1 MEELERI
8 LGILQEKGG
17 TKEDMFAVTN
27 AWYDQIKKDTQADPN
42 NIDKYFKYSLN
53 GESIKRSALLDS
65 IENSKSVADLKS
77 IKIDPLDKGLKSYV
91 NKVIKYHSDIE
102 HAQTI
107 GPEDLAEL
115 KEEFDTL
122 GLDDIKVGVHSTR
135 LFGNE
140 RIEAIRAKYN
150 EGMSIEEAVKAVIPD
165 MDIKKLGTAVIDPR
179 TGLREERSAWS
190 NFTPSM
196 RSAGIRVHT
205 WASNA
210 VMSALAETAGPE
222 WVDHFFGGKG
232 MAPGIKLADA
242 FDIGI
247 KDSTGKVFNEGD
259 EGFEKIAD
267 IYNKIEQYND
277 EIEKEKLQKSNTG
290 IKAIDAQD
298 RGYYRPWTD
307 EEKAEL
313 AKKYG
318 ITEYLKEGQKP
329 TRVYNNKFISKDGK
343 ATNLPV
349 GFAQRNLVYNNQKAL
364 QDLENSMAYVPD
376 FKEAW
381 ESGDAG
387 QIGNWFGGA
396 ANMVLSS
403 VAPGMVV
410 GLGTAAVTRNPALAM
425 RAGQAVMG
433 GQIVGEMSQS
443 FNETKAID
451 LYGNSS
457 PENMARLQEEGKWEF
472 ARPTALAIPAIYMEN
487 LGFKGIA
494 NAFLKKN
501 FAAKDFVSTMFAL
514 GGSAPKETIT
524 ELGQLGFE
532 ILGQGLAK
540 NLKGEELADFV
551 VDTWIEEAPE
561 VALQSFFGTLQ
572 LVGAGRASR
581 RVLKTIL
588 NHSPAHTR
596 GVAGNALVS
605 LSGLHQ
611 ALFDS
616 KDPNERAALKEEIKR
631 KEKIVK
637 ENVDKGENIFLRT
650 TKTQDTEIKAIIK
663 KKEKVEKQI
672 EALEKGK
679 MGGEAVIIGS
689 EKQQRAINLHRK
701 TLKEQDAK
709 LRKIIENA
717 ENQQIAKNKLGEFKI
732 PDKDYSKISEKNL
745 ASSTKLQ
752 KLFDEGINSGL
763 IKQSKEGGK
772 VENTFVGAK
781 GSQLFEKI
789 VETQRALI
797 EKEGNK
803 NYSKIP
809 KDLRIG
815 EIGDYKR
822 NLETELSKIIRN
834 YDPSTKVPLG
844 ARIQSLFPKRAKS
857 QDAFESISKQEYI
870 DTIEAASN
878 KIVSELGVEKDID
891 SSRLPGFE
899 VSQEKRQQ
907 IQDKIKTILT
917 TTVIDSKNSGTK
929 LAKGFKDTLYNWV
942 KDNIVPKNT
951 KNNNAAFVKM
961 IKDNA
966 EQIYDTYTLDSMLQS
981 TKEYAAAGFIKKDK
995 NGNWGKVAFDPN
1007 STPNKL
1013 LDWLGAAGETKQ
1025 AKSNRGKVF
1034 RENLAKSIAAREAIE
1049 LLESDIDFINKFTEA
1064 QKEISDNKVIQEIA
1078 KTIDSK
1084 QSFIQKVG
1092 QKAYEQLQALSGARH
1107 IHDATK
1113 ILGLLEKIT
1122 PTDETREAFQKA
1134 VLKAIEDA
1142 KLPSFVFL
1150 AANFANFARRKVG
1163 DKYVDLPRSSSGL
1176 YYGTTDPAFL
1186 EALAAAQKNDK
1197 NYPSLKKAMR
1207 VRIKEGGD
1215 ITKDFIE
1222 KFNERMANNMDALE
1236 MFTTILQD
1244 AVHKHGVPLK
1254 IALLFPF
1261 SSYQATEGLIKI
1273 AAPFKYRDKKYEYDD
1288 ESGKVKHT
1296 TRAKYIEEHNP
1307 PASVVGAT
1315 IMWAITNNQTKA
1327 IFPFIRKNY
1336 YQTILSKKNDAKLDA
1351 SELDA
1356 TLPEGATILDNP
1368 VVRFAHAQK
1377 NGEYIDLNSIINI
1390 ITGETLAQENNAES
1404 SSNPDGVKTSNDAV
1418 VEQHDKFEFIID
1430 RAIATLAE
1438 LTGSKG
1444 TLQMNLGAVPVSII
1458 IGGLQTVKLAY
1469 QAGKGM
1475 VAAIEAGYK
1484 KVKDYMSIEE
1494 WTDLVSKASYK
1505 VKNTKTPSQ
1514 VKLAIMNEKSVMI
1527 MQEQARQAN
1536 ENILK
1541 ELGIKTEGLTTEE
1554 INNKLDVLRK
1564 AKVVSSNKKA
1574 PKKKARVF
1582 DFDDTLAKSK
1592 SKVLYKLPDGTEGSL
1607 DASQFAEQYGSLKE
1621 AGATFD
1627 YSEFNQVKE
1636 GEKGP
1641 LTLLAKKMAD
1651 SKGERDI
1658 FVLTAR
1664 PGESAEAIKTFLRA
1678 VLGISIPLKNITGLA
1693 DGSPS
1698 AKAFWM
1704 AEKVSEGY
1712 NDIFFADDSKA
1723 NVTAVNNMLNSL
1735 EVTNKTQ
1742 VAKETDA
1749 PSLEDQMDTII
1760 RDREEGPIKKFLSKL
1775 NPYVPPGA
1783 DDFVGLLYKFLGKG
1797 KIGEATM
1804 QFFNRALLDPYA
1816 KAIAAYEAAKVS
1828 IARDYKA
1835 LKKRYKNK
1843 RLLAEKILDGM
1854 YTKEQAVRAYLY
1866 DKAGY
1871 DLGMNE
1877 TDAAELL
1884 AVVNSDPNLKA
1895 FADDLSMLTKL
1906 QKGYPKIHSDW
1917 LGGNIQTDLANI
1929 NTKDLRKLFLAQ
1941 WINNK
1946 NQVFSE
1952 QNLKLIKS
1960 KFGNDFTDALLNV
1973 LERMETGI
1981 NRKKGKDKEFNSVMN
1996 WINNSVGAIMAL
2008 NMRSA
2013 VLQQLSIVN
2022 FTNWNFNNPFMMA
2035 KAMFNIPQFS
2045 SDFINLWNSSFL
2057 VDRRGGL
2064 KIEINT
2070 ADIADSNPG
2079 NLFFRINKK
2088 ILSLGFKP
2096 TQWGDSFAIA
2106 FGGASWFRNRVD
2118 QLLKKDKP
2126 TKPQVIFLTGAA
2138 GSGKSTVAKKFGKD
2152 YVVLDKDVELQ
2163 RLMEEAGLPADTN
2176 QHTTEQR
2183 DQWRDLQSKAS
2194 ANILSRINELKK
2206 QGKNIVIDDT
2216 GSSEPTLMKLK
2227 RELGQAGY
2235 ESKMLLIDESLDT
2248 SLERNK
2254 ARKEKVLTD
2263 TMVKNSFE
2271 ALQKNRKRYREVFG
2285 DNLTETTSDEASD
2298 NLISKLT
2305 GVMTLKGAE
2314 AQAMLE
2320 FKEIAEETQQSS
2332 RPDRISRQQASDIGR
2347 LILAF
2352 ANTPMQYARLTK
2364 KSFLDL
2370 VNGRGNPVKNVSKI
2384 LWYGGI
2390 QNIIFTT
2397 LQQGL
2402 FSLMLSD
2409 DEDDEK
2415 EEKKITYALNSALD
2429 GTLRGMGYYGATIAA
2444 AKNLAM
2450 EYWDQYEKRQRGE
2463 YVRDGSLRLI
2473 RQGTSISPPISKK
2486 IGDIIEAQK
2495 FESWKQ
2501 YKHDPF
2507 YQGFAKAN
2515 YFSALT
2521 NIPLDRAFKK
2531 IENLKAMNTAQNETW
2546 QNVFLAL
2553 GWSPYNLDVE
2563 IDYPYMP
2570 KKKVKSNP
2578 RVKRRINKR

>member
-17 TKEDMFAVTN
+17 TKEDMFAVSN
-27 AWYDQIKKDTQADPN
+27 AYFDKIAKDTQANPN
-42 NIDKYFKYSLN
+42 NINKYFKYSLN
-53 GESIKRSALLDS
+53 GKSIERSALLDS

-165 MDIKKLGTAVIDPR
+165 MDIKKLGTAIIDPR
-179 TGLREERSAWS
+179 TGLREERGWVN
-190 NFTPSM
+190 NFSPSIK
-196 RSAGIRVHT
+196 SAGIRAHT
-205 WASNA
+205 WGSTA
-210 VMSALAETAGPE
+210 VMNTIANLAGPE
-222 WVDHFFGGKG
+222 WNDHFFGGEG

-277 EIEKEKLQKSNTG
+277 EIEKGKLITSSSTS
-290 IKAIDAQD
+290 
-298 RGYYRPWTD
+298 RGVVGRYIPFTE
-307 EEKAEL
+307 EEKNKL
-313 AKKYG
+313 AKDYG

-349 GFAQRNLVYNNQKAL
+349 GFAQRNLVYNNQKAI
-364 QDLENSMAYVPD
+364 QDLENSMAYIPTWE
-376 FKEAW
+376 EAW
-381 ESGDAG
+381 KSGDAG

-396 ANMVLSS
+396 FNMVTTS
-403 VAPGMVV
+403 VAPAMAAGLATMV
-410 GLGTAAVTRNPALAM
+410 ATRNPVAASGAAKTML
-425 RAGQAVMG
+425 G
-433 GQIVGEMSQS
+433 GQIFGEMHQS
-443 FNETKAID
+443 FNEAKAEA
-451 LYGNSS
+451 LYGEVT
-457 PENMARLQEEGKWEF
+457 PETMARLQEEGKWEF
-472 ARPTALAIPAIYMEN
+472 ARPTALGVPAMYMEN
-487 LGFKGIA
+487 LGFKGITRA
-494 NAFLKKN
+494 IMKKN
-501 FAAKDFVSTMFAL
+501 FAAKDFVSSMFSL
-514 GGSAPKETIT
+514 GGAAPKETVT
-524 ELGQLGFE
+524 ELGQLGLE
-532 ILGQGLAK
+532 IYGQGLAK
-540 NLKGEELADFV
+540 NLKGQELADFV
-551 VDTWIEEAPE
+551 ADTWIEEAPE
-561 VALQSFFGTLQ
+561 VALQSFFGTMQ
-572 LVGAGRASR
+572 LAGAGRASR
-581 RVLKTIL
+581 SAFKAIL
-588 NHSPAHTR
+588 NHAPAHTQ
-596 GVAGNALVS
+596 GVAGNAFAS
-605 LSGLHQ
+605 LGNLKQ
-611 ALFDS
+611 LLNMA
-616 KDPNERAALKEEIKR
+616 KDPNEKAALQEEIKR
-631 KEKIVK
+631 LEKIAK
-637 ENVDKGENIFLRT
+637 KRIKDAEDIFSRT
-650 TKTQDTEIKAIIK
+650 TETQDVALNSLVK
-663 KKEKVEKQI
+663 KRKKILKQI
-672 EALEKGK
+672 NELKEGK
-679 MGGEAVIIGS
+679 MEGEAVIIGGK
-689 EKQQRAINLHRK
+689 EQQRAISLHHK
-701 TLKEQDAK
+701 TLKEIQEKFNKIVETAK
-709 LRKIIENA
+709 TQA
-717 ENQQIAKNKLGEFKI
+717 VVKNKQGKFKI
-732 PDKDYSKISEKNL
+732 PGKDYSKISEKNL
-745 ASSTKLQ
+745 ASSKKLQ
-752 KLFDEGINSGL
+752 NLFDEGINSGL
-763 IKQSKEGGK
+763 IKQSKKDGK
-772 VENTFVGAK
+772 VENTFVGLK

-797 EKEGNK
+797 EKEANK

-878 KIVSELGVEKDID
+878 KIASELGVEKDID

-899 VSQEKRQQ
+899 VSQEQSDQ
-907 IQDKIKTILT
+907 IIDKIKTILT
-917 TTVIDSKNSGTK
+917 TTAIDSKKSGTK

-1007 STPNKL
+1007 STPDKL
-1013 LDWLGAAGETKQ
+1013 LDWFGAAGETKQ

-1034 RENLAKSIAAREAIE
+1034 RENLAKSIAARKAIE
-1049 LLESDIDFINKFTEA
+1049 LLESDVDFINKFTEA

-1092 QKAYEQLQALSGARH
+1092 QKAYEQLQALSGARD
-1107 IHDATK
+1107 IHSATK

-1134 VLKAIEDA
+1134 VLKAIKDA
-1142 KLPSFVFL
+1142 KIPSFVFIG
-1150 AANFANFARRKVG
+1150 ANFANFGRRKVDG
-1163 DKYVDLPRSSSGL
+1163 KYVDLPLRGSGL
-1176 YYGTTDPAFL
+1176 YYGTKDPAFL

-1197 NYPSLKKAMR
+1197 DLNIKPGMR
-1207 VRIKEGGD
+1207 VRPPKDGK
-1215 ITKDFIE
+1215 ITKEFLE
-1222 KFNERMANNMDALE
+1222 KHNERMANNMDALE

-1244 AVHKHGVPLK
+1244 AVHRHGVPLN

-1261 SSYQATEGLIKI
+1261 SSYQATEGLIKA
-1273 AAPFKYRDKKYEYDD
+1273 AAPFKYISKIFEYDLD
-1288 ESGKVKHT
+1288 GKQSDRT
-1296 TRAKYIEEHNP
+1296 GTKYREEHNP
-1307 PASVVGAT
+1307 PASVIGAT
-1315 IMWAITNNQTKA
+1315 IMWAIANNQTKA

-1336 YQTILSKKNDAKLDA
+1336 YQTVLSKKDDGKIDAA
-1351 SELDA
+1351 GLDA
-1356 TLPEGATILDNP
+1356 TLPEGSTILDNP
-1368 VVRFAHAQK
+1368 VIRLSKA
-1377 NGEYIDLNSIINI
+1377 GIDLNSIINI
-1390 ITGETLAQENNAES
+1390 ITGETLARENNVES

-1484 KVKDYMSIEE
+1484 KVKNYMSIEE
-1494 WTDLVSKASYK
+1494 WTDLVSKASYE
-1505 VKNTKTPSQ
+1505 VRNTKTPSQ

-1527 MQEQARQAN
+1527 MQEQARQASEKLLN
-1536 ENILK
+1536 D
-1541 ELGIKTEGLTTEE
+1541 LGIQTEGLTTEE

-1582 DFDDTLAKSK
+1582 DFDDTLAKTD

-1607 DASQFAEQYGSLKE
+1607 DANQFAEQYNSLKD

-1627 YSEFNQVKE
+1627 YSEFNQVKK

-1641 LTLLAKKMAD
+1641 LALLAKKMVD

-1693 DGSPS
+1693 DGSPG
-1698 AKAFWM
+1698 AKAFWV

-1723 NVTAVNNMLNSL
+1723 NVDAVNNMLNSL
-1735 EVTNKTQ
+1735 EVANKTQ
-1742 VAKETDA
+1742 VAKETETK
-1749 PSLEDQMDTII
+1749 SLEDQMDTII
-1760 RDREEGPIKKFLSKL
+1760 RDKEEGPIKKFLAKL

-1804 QFFNRALLDPYA
+1804 QFFNRTLLDPYA

-1828 IARDYKA
+1828 IAQDYKT

-1843 RLLAEKILDGM
+1843 RLLAEKILDGI

-1877 TDAAELL
+1877 TDAAELI

-1906 QKGYPKIHSDW
+1906 QKGYPEIHSDW

-1952 QNLKLIKS
+1952 QNLKLIKA

-1973 LERMETGI
+1973 LERMESGI

-1996 WINNSVGAIMAL
+1996 WINNSVGAIMAV
-2008 NMRSA
+2008 NIRSA

-2106 FGGASWFRNRVD
+2106 FGGASWYRNR
-2118 QLLKKDKP
+2118 
-2126 TKPQVIFLTGAA
+2126 
-2138 GSGKSTVAKKFGKD
+2138 
-2152 YVVLDKDVELQ
+2152 
-2163 RLMEEAGLPADTN
+2163 
-2176 QHTTEQR
+2176 
-2183 DQWRDLQSKAS
+2183 
-2194 ANILSRINELKK
+2194 IN
-2206 QGKNIVIDDT
+2206 
-2216 GSSEPTLMKLK
+2216 SLMKKGLSK
-2227 RELGQAGY
+2227 NEA
-2235 ESKMLLIDESLDT
+2235 ES
-2248 SLERNK
+2248 
-2254 ARKEKVLTD
+2254 
-2263 TMVKNSFE
+2263 
-2271 ALQKNRKRYREVFG
+2271 
-2285 DNLTETTSDEASD
+2285 
-2298 NLISKLT
+2298 
-2305 GVMTLKGAE
+2305 
-2314 AQAMLE
+2314 QAMLE
-2320 FKEIAEETQQSS
+2320 FQEIAEETQQSS

-2370 VNGRGNPVKNVSKI
+2370 VNGRGSAVENVSKI

-2415 EEKKITYALNSALD
+2415 EEKKITYALNGALD
-2429 GTLRGMGYYGATIAA
+2429 GALRGMGYYGATIAA

-2450 EYWDQYEKRQRGE
+2450 EYWDQYEKKQKGE

-2473 RQGTSISPPISKK
+2473 RQGASISPPISKK

-2495 FESWKQ
+2495 FENWKQ

-2521 NIPLDRAFKK
+2521 NVPLDRAFKK
-2531 IENLKAMNTAQNETW
+2531 IENLKAMNTTKNETW

>member
-1 MEELERI
+1 MEELEKI
-8 LGILQEKGG
+8 IFALEKAGG
-17 TKEDMFAVTN
+17 TEADMFAVTN

-53 GESIKRSALLDS
+53 GESIKRSALRDS
-65 IENSKSVADLKS
+65 IKNSKSIDDLKG
-77 IKIDPLDKGLKSYV
+77 IQIDPLDKSMISFANKVMQFHEDVKRERTFQPQDFRDLEEYINNPLKSIPWGSPA
-91 NKVIKYHSDIE
+91 K
-102 HAQTI
+102 
-107 GPEDLAEL
+107 LAL
-115 KEEFDTL
+115 K
-122 GLDDIKVGVHSTR
+122 GVMH
-135 LFGNE
+135 LFGKNNKNLE
-140 RIEAIRAKYN
+140 LIKEKYDG
-150 EGMSIEEAVKAVIPD
+150 GMNIEEAVKAVIPD
-165 MDIKKLGTAVIDPR
+165 MDITKTGRVAIDPR
-179 TGLREERSAWS
+179 TLKRVEDLGFITPLKENLTPGVKSA
-190 NFTPSM
+190 F
-196 RSAGIRVHT
+196 RAAGSYIGT
-205 WASNA
+205 AGMNA
-210 VMSALAETAGPE
+210 ITKLAGPE
-222 WVDHFFGGKG
+222 WNDILFGVDQNMQAGVTLDD
-232 MAPGIKLADA
+232 M

-247 KDSTGKVFNEGD
+247 RDNTTGEVFSEGD
-259 EGFEKIAD
+259 EGYEKIAD
-267 IYNKIEQYND
+267 IYNKIEDYH
-277 EIEKEKLQKSNTG
+277 
-290 IKAIDAQD
+290 IKAQE
-298 RGYYRPWTD
+298 P
-307 EEKAEL
+307 L
-313 AKKYG
+313 ASKEIMDLMANRYG
-318 ITEYLKEGQKP
+318 INEYLKEGHKGF

-343 ATNLPV
+343 AANLPV
-349 GFAQRNLVYNNQKAL
+349 GYAQRNMVYNTQKAL
-364 QDLENSMAYVPD
+364 QDLEDSMVYTPTWN
-376 FKEAW
+376 EAW
-381 ESGDAG
+381 KSGNVD
-387 QIGNWFGGA
+387 QVSSWFGGA
-396 ANMVLSS
+396 ANMVITS
-403 VAPGMVV
+403 VLPA
-410 GLGTAAVTRNPALAM
+410 TAASMATTLVTKKPAAGAAVGRGIL
-425 RAGQAVMG
+425 AGQ
-433 GQIVGEMSQS
+433 IFGEMHQT
-443 FNETKAID
+443 FNEAKATH
-451 LYGNSS
+451 LYGSSS

-472 ARPTALAIPAIYMEN
+472 ARPTALAAPAWYLEK
-487 LGFKGIA
+487 LGFDKIFKTIA
-494 NAFLKKN
+494 NNSFGARK
-501 FAAKDFVSTMFAL
+501 FVSSLFSVS
-514 GGSAPKETIT
+514 GAPVT
-524 ELGQLGFE
+524 EAATEVGQLGFE
-532 ILGQGLAK
+532 ITAQGLAK
-540 NLKGEELADFV
+540 GLSGEELANFV
-551 VDTWIEEAPE
+551 AKHWIDEAPE
-561 VALQSFFGTLQ
+561 VALQSFFGTMQ
-572 LVGAGRASR
+572 LAGAGRASR
-581 RVLKTIL
+581 SAFKAIL
-588 NHSPAHTR
+588 NHAPAHTQ
-596 GVAGNALVS
+596 GVAGNAFAS
-605 LSGLHQ
+605 LGNLKQ
-611 ALFDS
+611 LLNMA
-616 KDPNERAALKEEIKR
+616 KDPNEKAALQEEIKR
-631 KEKIVK
+631 LEKIAK
-637 ENVDKGENIFLRT
+637 KRIKDAEDIFSRT
-650 TKTQDTEIKAIIK
+650 TETQDAALNSLVK
-663 KKEKVEKQI
+663 KRKKILKQI
-672 EALEKGK
+672 NELKEGR
-679 MGGEAVIIGS
+679 MEGEAVIIGG
-689 EKQQRAINLHRK
+689 EAQQRAISLHHK
-701 TLKEQDAK
+701 TLKEIQQKFD
-709 LRKIIENA
+709 KIIETAKTQNVV
-717 ENQQIAKNKLGEFKI
+717 KNKQGEFKI
-732 PDKDYSKISEKNL
+732 PGKDYSKISEKNL

-763 IKQSKEGGK
+763 IKQSKKDGK
-772 VENTFVGAK
+772 VENTFTEGR

-789 VETQRALI
+789 VETQSALI
-797 EKEGNK
+797 EKEANK

-809 KDLRIG
+809 KDLRVGKI
-815 EIGDYKR
+815 EDYKQ
-822 NLETELSKIIRN
+822 NLKTELSKIIRN

-857 QDAFESISKQEYI
+857 QDAFENISKQEYI

-878 KIVSELGVEKDID
+878 KIANELGVEKDID

-899 VSQEKRQQ
+899 VSQEQSDQ
-907 IQDKIKTILT
+907 IIDKIKTILT
-917 TTVIDSKNSGTK
+917 TTAIDSKKSGTK

-1007 STPNKL
+1007 STPDKL
-1013 LDWLGAAGETKQ
+1013 LDWFGAVGETKQ

-1034 RENLAKSIAAREAIE
+1034 RENLAKSIAARKAIE
-1049 LLESDIDFINKFTEA
+1049 LLESDVDFINKFTEA

-1092 QKAYEQLQALSGARH
+1092 QKAYEQLQALSGARD
-1107 IHDATK
+1107 IHSATK

-1134 VLKAIEDA
+1134 VLKAIKDA
-1142 KLPSFVFL
+1142 KIPSFVFIG
-1150 AANFANFARRKVG
+1150 ANFANFGRRKVDG
-1163 DKYVDLPRSSSGL
+1163 KYVDLPLRSSGL
-1176 YYGTTDPAFL
+1176 YYGTKDPAFL

-1197 NYPSLKKAMR
+1197 DLNIKPGMR
-1207 VRIKEGGD
+1207 VRPPKDGK
-1215 ITKDFIE
+1215 ITKEFLE
-1222 KFNERMANNMDALE
+1222 KHNERMANNMDALE

-1244 AVHKHGVPLK
+1244 AVHKHGVPLN

-1261 SSYQATEGLIKI
+1261 SSYQATEGLIKA
-1273 AAPFKYRDKKYEYDD
+1273 AAPFKYISKIFEYDLD
-1288 ESGKVKHT
+1288 GKQSDRT
-1296 TRAKYIEEHNP
+1296 GAKYREEHNP
-1307 PASVVGAT
+1307 PASVIGAT

-1336 YQTILSKKNDAKLDA
+1336 YQTVLSKKDDGKIDAA
-1351 SELDA
+1351 GLDA
-1356 TLPEGATILDNP
+1356 TLPEGSTILDNP
-1368 VVRFAHAQK
+1368 VIRLSKA
-1377 NGEYIDLNSIINI
+1377 GIDLNSIINI
-1390 ITGETLAQENNAES
+1390 ITGETLAQENNVES

-1484 KVKDYMSIEE
+1484 KVKNYMSIEE
-1494 WTDLVSKASYK
+1494 WTDLVSKASYE
-1505 VKNTKTPSQ
+1505 VRNTKTPSQ

-1527 MQEQARQAN
+1527 MQEQARQASEKLLN
-1536 ENILK
+1536 D
-1541 ELGIKTEGLTTEE
+1541 LGIQTEGLTTEE

-1582 DFDDTLAKSK
+1582 DFDDTLAKTD

-1607 DASQFAEQYGSLKE
+1607 DANQFAEQYNSLKD

-1627 YSEFNQVKE
+1627 YSEFNQVKK

-1641 LTLLAKKMAD
+1641 LALLAKKMAD

-1698 AKAFWM
+1698 AKAFWV

-1723 NVTAVNNMLNSL
+1723 NVDAVNNMLNSL
-1735 EVTNKTQ
+1735 EVANKTQ
-1742 VAKETDA
+1742 VAKETETK
-1749 PSLEDQMDTII
+1749 SLEDQMDTII
-1760 RDREEGPIKKFLSKL
+1760 RDKEEGPIKKFLAKL

-1804 QFFNRALLDPYA
+1804 QFFNRTLLDPYA

-1828 IARDYKA
+1828 IAQDYKT

-1843 RLLAEKILDGM
+1843 RLLAEKILDGI

-1871 DLGMNE
+1871 DLGINE
-1877 TDAAELL
+1877 TDAAELI

-1906 QKGYPKIHSDW
+1906 QKGYPEIHSDW

-1952 QNLKLIKS
+1952 QNLKLIKA
-1960 KFGNDFTDALLNV
+1960 KFGNDFTDALKNV

-1996 WINNSVGAIMAL
+1996 WINNSVGAIMAV
-2008 NMRSA
+2008 NIRSA

-2106 FGGASWFRNRVD
+2106 FGGASWYRNR
-2118 QLLKKDKP
+2118 
-2126 TKPQVIFLTGAA
+2126 
-2138 GSGKSTVAKKFGKD
+2138 
-2152 YVVLDKDVELQ
+2152 
-2163 RLMEEAGLPADTN
+2163 
-2176 QHTTEQR
+2176 
-2183 DQWRDLQSKAS
+2183 
-2194 ANILSRINELKK
+2194 IN
-2206 QGKNIVIDDT
+2206 
-2216 GSSEPTLMKLK
+2216 SLMKKGLSK
-2227 RELGQAGY
+2227 NEA
-2235 ESKMLLIDESLDT
+2235 ES
-2248 SLERNK
+2248 
-2254 ARKEKVLTD
+2254 
-2263 TMVKNSFE
+2263 
-2271 ALQKNRKRYREVFG
+2271 
-2285 DNLTETTSDEASD
+2285 
-2298 NLISKLT
+2298 
-2305 GVMTLKGAE
+2305 
-2314 AQAMLE
+2314 QAMLE
-2320 FKEIAEETQQSS
+2320 FQEIAEETQQSS

-2370 VNGRGNPVKNVSKI
+2370 VNGRGSAVENVSKI

-2415 EEKKITYALNSALD
+2415 EEKKITYALNGALD
-2429 GTLRGMGYYGATIAA
+2429 GALRGMGYYGATIAA

-2495 FESWKQ
+2495 FETWKQ

-2521 NIPLDRAFKK
+2521 NVPLDRAFKK
-2531 IENLKAMNTAQNETW
+2531 IENLKAMNTAKNETW

-2570 KKKVKSNP
+2570 KKKVKSNSKKV
-2578 RVKRRINKR
+2578 VKRKTIKR